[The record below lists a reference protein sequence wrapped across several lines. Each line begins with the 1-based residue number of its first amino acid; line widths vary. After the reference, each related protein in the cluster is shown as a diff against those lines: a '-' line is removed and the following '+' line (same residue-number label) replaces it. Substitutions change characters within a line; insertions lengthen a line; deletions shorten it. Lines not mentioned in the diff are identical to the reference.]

1 MPEIG
6 QNVTMALPAVVDDGV
21 RLGYRSGRSGL
32 DANLTIGPNAFL
44 RTGTIIYADSVVGAG
59 LNTGHNVIIREET
72 IVGDNTSIWSNSVI
86 DYGCRIGDNV
96 KIHTNVY
103 VAQFVVMM
111 IVLET
116 GGLSQI
122 QIGRRFDLPAYA
134 TTRVLNA
141 LEERGLVERRAS
153 PTSRRAYSIY
163 ASDAGQKLAPDLFAI
178 VQQVNADFMKPL
190 PEKDHAEFR
199 RMILQIMMG

>member
-1 MPEIG
+1 MS
-6 QNVTMALPAVVDDGV
+6 TSDDAKQTRETSVGWV
-21 RLGYRSGRSGL
+21 MQRLAKRLSEEMSSSL
-32 DANLTIGPNAFL
+32 APHDLT
-44 RTGTIIYADSVVGAG
+44 
-59 LNTGHNVIIREET
+59 
-72 IVGDNTSIWSNSVI
+72 
-86 DYGCRIGDNV
+86 
-96 KIHTNVY
+96 

-111 IVLET
+111 TVLET

-141 LEERGLVERRAS
+141 LEERGFVERRAS

-190 PEKDHAEFR
+190 PEEDHAEFR